1 MTIAG
6 FEMVFYTLSFVVPGF
21 ILYSVIAS
29 IVPRKT
35 EEKELSLLRY
45 LILSCVNY
53 AVWSWLIYLLFKLD
67 FFTQHPIRSALAWS
81 LIIFLSPV
89 VLGLL
94 FGKLSSIDWSRKLLA
109 HFGLVP
115 IHPIPT
121 AWDYLFSKTEPVWLL
136 VTMKDGSQ
144 IAGFFGGT
152 SFASSDPSE
161 RDLYIQEVYKVIQ
174 DGPWQKI
181 PDNKGILIKAEEIKH
196 LEFWK
201 ERLNGGEL

>member
-1 MTIAG
+1 MTVTS

-29 IVPRKT
+29 IVPRKI
-35 EEKELSLLRY
+35 EEKEMSLLRY

-89 VLGLL
+89 ILGLL
-94 FGKLSSIDWSRKLLA
+94 FGKLSSIDWSRKLLS
-109 HFGLVP
+109 HFGMVP
-115 IHPIPT
+115 IHPVPT
-121 AWDYLFSKTEPVWLL
+121 AWDYIYSKTEPVWLL
-136 VTMKDGSQ
+136 VTMKDGSKV
-144 IAGFFGGT
+144 AGFFGDK
-152 SFASSDPSE
+152 SFASSDASE
-161 RDLYIQEVYKVIQ
+161 RDLYIQEIFRIVQ

-181 PDNKGILIKAEEIKH
+181 PDNRGILIKSDEIKH
-196 LEFWK
+196 VEFWK
-201 ERLNGGEL
+201 YILDGGEL